1 MNRNI
6 RIFYFMSTVQSA
18 AFVNGNWLF
27 FWLRL
32 MSFGEVGLVD
42 ALSFAFGLLME
53 VPTGAIS
60 DLVGKRRTVILANVC
75 LGVGFMVM
83 AAADVTWVLVVGFW
97 IAQIGWAF
105 FSGAAEALA
114 YDSLKEQGQEARFDR
129 VMANATS
136 IDLTVMVTATLVGG
150 WLYTLNERLPHYAW
164 GIAFCIGA
172 IACLWLREPRV
183 EDQLHFSLRNYA
195 HQMAAGF
202 RQLGQPALRRFLPL
216 ILGTRGAF
224 YLFTFGLIAPTM
236 ALGFGFDAQAQ
247 AVVFAVLGLASA
259 LAQWAIPA
267 LRRMLPEHGGMVLFA
282 VALGLGYAGGAL
294 PLGVWGLGAL
304 ILIRMGGSLSNT
316 WSSILINDRIPS
328 NTRATTLSAVALLT
342 RIPYV
347 LTAVIA
353 GAMSEAGTFAIFSG
367 AVALVVG
374 LLIAF
379 SLVRSRSPVQIATQ
393 TPPPA

>member
-1 MNRNI
+1 VNRNI
-6 RIFYFMSTVQSA
+6 RIFYIMSAVQSA
-18 AFVNGNWLF
+18 ALVNGNWLF

-32 MSFGEVGLVD
+32 MTFGEVGLVD
-42 ALSFAFGLLME
+42 ALSFAFGLVME

-60 DLVGKRRTVILANVC
+60 DLVGKRRTVILANAC
-75 LGVGFMVM
+75 LGVGFVIM

-105 FSGAAEALA
+105 YSGAAEALA
-114 YDSLKEQGQEARFDR
+114 YDSLKDDGQEGRFDR
-129 VMANATS
+129 VMASATS
-136 IDLTVMVTATLVGG
+136 IDLTVLVTATLVGG

-164 GIAFCIGA
+164 GIAFGIGA
-172 IACLWLREPRV
+172 VVCLWLREPRV
-183 EDQLHFSLRNYA
+183 EDQVHFTLRNYA

-202 RQLGQPALRRFLPL
+202 RELGQPALRHFLTL

-236 ALGFGFDAQAQ
+236 ALGFGFDANAQ
-247 AVVFAVLGLASA
+247 AFAFALMGFASA
-259 LAQWAIPA
+259 LAQWLIPV
-267 LRRMLPEHGGMVLFA
+267 LRRRLPEHGGMVLFA
-282 VALGLGYAGGAL
+282 IALGLGYAGGAL

-304 ILIRMGGSLSNT
+304 LLIRIGGSLAGT

-342 RIPYV
+342 RVPYV

-353 GAMSEAGTFAIFSG
+353 GAMAEAGTFPMFSG
-367 AVALVVG
+367 AVALMLG
-374 LLIAF
+374 LLVVF
-379 SLVRSRSPVQIATQ
+379 SLAWSRCPAQVATQ
-393 TPPPA
+393 TTPPA